1 MSMYNMLL
9 LQDMVSWVGVEATLF
24 HDYSMLLLCLIM
36 VGFCLFMFLMC
47 ISGKYVIKGY
57 TSSDYLEFTWTI
69 VPAFLLYSLG
79 VPSLYLMYFME
90 GASKYDLTLKVIGH
104 QWYWSYELNDLDSEI
119 MFDSY
124 MINVSDLELGGFRLL
139 EVDNVVSLPFM
150 SKIRVLVSSGDVLH
164 SWALPSL
171 GLKIDACPGR
181 LNFMN
186 INCLRPSLVFGECSE
201 ICGVN
206 HSFMPISVEFV
217 SWDDFLSCYVS

>member
-1 MSMYNMLL
+1 ML
-9 LQDMVSWVGVEATLF
+9 LQDIVSWVGVEATLF
-24 HDYSMLLLCLIM
+24 HDYSMLLLCLII
-36 VGFCLFMFLMC
+36 VRFCLFIFLIC
-47 ISGKYVIKGY
+47 ISRKYVIKRY

-69 VPAFLLYSLG
+69 VPAFLLYSLR
-79 VPSLYLMYFME
+79 VPSLYLIYFIE

-124 MINVSDLELGGFRLL
+124 IINVSDLELRRFRLL
-139 EVDNVVSLPFM
+139 EVDNVVSLPFI
-150 SKIRVLVSSGDVLH
+150 SKIRVLVSSRDVLH

-171 GLKIDACPGR
+171 RLKIDACPGR
-181 LNFMN
+181 LNFIN
-186 INCLRPSLVFGECSE
+186 INCLRPSLVFRECSE
-201 ICGVN
+201 ICRVN